1 MPGVCAKGPSFASLE
16 MAASVVPVEAGS
28 GLWASKGGG
37 EICSKQ
43 VNVDEFI
50 SCVASL
56 GVYRAVT

>member
-1 MPGVCAKGPSFASLE
+1 
-16 MAASVVPVEAGS
+16 MAASLLPVEAGS

-43 VNVDEFI
+43 INVDEFI

-56 GVYRAVT
+56 GVHRAVT

>member
-1 MPGVCAKGPSFASLE
+1 